1 MIGRQ
6 RWAHLVFLIVTTGG
20 RDTET
25 AENDRRYS
33 EDTTTFPQRSPW
45 CAYYGQHWLQPL
57 VRNGT
62 ATPLGPRPEEKKRKV
77 RDDVP
82 PAKAGSLPCSKYCCA
97 QLVSLLFFVF
107 FSLSSSYSP
116 FRLYFSPLSKKSSY
130 FNRLKNGHR
139 RWPTESRTFSS
150 QMLFKNRFNRI
161 KSLCKCR
168 LVWTDCSRL
177 FCYRN
182 SWLIISRTGSFWWSD
197 LIT

>member
-107 FSLSSSYSP
+107 FLFLLRILHFVYIFLRCRRKVRISTGWRMDIEDDRPSLEL
-116 FRLYFSPLSKKSSY
+116 FPLKCY
-130 FNRLKNGHR
+130 LK
-139 RWPTESRTFSS
+139 TV
-150 QMLFKNRFNRI
+150 L
-161 KSLCKCR
+161 
-168 LVWTDCSRL
+168 
-177 FCYRN
+177 
-182 SWLIISRTGSFWWSD
+182 TG
-197 LIT
+197 